1 MQEIKITKTTTPKQ
15 KPQDETALGFGRIF
29 TDHMFL
35 MNYEEGKGW
44 INARIVPYGCFDMD
58 PAAMVLHY
66 GQAIFEGT
74 KCYRR
79 EDGGLQLR
87 QQFRFTFETRARA
100 FIFAR
105 QHLYCGRQ
113 PGPDDP

>member
-79 EDGGLQLR
+79 EDGGLQL
-87 QQFRFTFETRARA
+87 FRPADNLAWR
-100 FIFAR
+100 
-105 QHLYCGRQ
+105 
-113 PGPDDP
+113 D